1 MTKEICKY
9 CKGLGAYD
17 LCQKC
22 NGYGYINTYEQTPRK
37 PAYNKPS
44 GSYTKDKNFNQ

>member
-1 MTKEICKY
+1 MNKIICRY

-22 NGYGYINTYEQTPRK
+22 NGYGYILIAERREPK
-37 PAYNKPS
+37 PAHNKPS
-44 GSYTKDKNFNQ
+44 GSYTKDKTFN